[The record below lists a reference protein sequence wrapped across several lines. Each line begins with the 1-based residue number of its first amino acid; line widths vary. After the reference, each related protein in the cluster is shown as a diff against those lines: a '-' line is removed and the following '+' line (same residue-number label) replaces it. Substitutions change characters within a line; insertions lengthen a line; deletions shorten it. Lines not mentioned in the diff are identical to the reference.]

1 MWATDTVWAENAM
14 LAEKRYSDFSDNIT
28 DATRSA
34 LMKFQNLTSM
44 LRARYGPHSREVE
57 PNHWMFEVMTG
68 ENRSQ
73 VVHLICK
80 EQDVNGQD
88 LSRIVADSPIGPVPQ
103 RADFESLLRKNAELD
118 VGAICIEDFRDE
130 ENQLVSYF
138 TLRASHLVS
147 TADFEEIWEMVEK
160 VSYVADRLEK
170 DIYASDFH

>member
-1 MWATDTVWAENAM
+1 M
-14 LAEKRYSDFSDNIT
+14 LAEQLRTSYRKDSKNDSG
-28 DATRSA
+28 AQHPA
-34 LMKFQNLTSM
+34 LMKFKNLTSM

-57 PNHWMFEVMTG
+57 PDHWMFEVMTG
-68 ENRSQ
+68 DNRSQ

-80 EQDVNGQD
+80 EMDVDGRD
-88 LSRIVADSPIGPVPQ
+88 MSRIIADSPIGPVPQ
-103 RADFESLLRKNAELD
+103 RPDLESLLRKNAELD

-170 DIYASDFH
+170 DIYASDLH

>member
-1 MWATDTVWAENAM
+1 M
-14 LAEKRYSDFSDNIT
+14 LAEKLYTDYADSQTYSS
-28 DATRSA
+28 RSV

-44 LRARYGPHSREVE
+44 LRARYGPNSREVE
-57 PNHWMFEVMTG
+57 PDHWMFEVMTG

-80 EQDVNGQD
+80 EQNVNGQD
-88 LSRIVADSPIGPVPQ
+88 ISRIIADSPIGPVPP
-103 RADFESLLRKNAELD
+103 RADFETLLRMNAELD

-130 ENQLVSYF
+130 ENQLVTYF

-160 VSYVADRLEK
+160 VSYVADRLER
-170 DIYASDFH
+170 DIYASDLH

>member
-1 MWATDTVWAENAM
+1 M
-14 LAEKRYSDFSDNIT
+14 LAETLTTSAHERT
-28 DATRSA
+28 VHDAGTSRPA
-34 LMKFQNLTSM
+34 LMKFKNLTSM

-57 PNHWMFEVMTG
+57 PDHWMFEVMTG
-68 ENRSQ
+68 DNRSQ

-80 EQDVNGQD
+80 EMNVDGRD
-88 LSRIVADSPIGPVPQ
+88 MSRIIADSPIGPVPQ

-160 VSYVADRLEK
+160 VSHVADRLEK
-170 DIYASDFH
+170 DIYASDVH